1 MYEYTRGLEDSVYH
15 NTAPHEQPRGLE
27 YKSRCKNSW
36 ARFSPRAPH
45 VKRAAWVLLRDE
57 GIIPRM
63 FVRMA
68 FLGTTCCPFLT
79 SPTGLHLQGWA
90 GISVS
95 EDKTVY
101 CTKLLLE
108 RAERDRETIR
118 RAAHRSRALA
128 WSSSWP
134 SAPIARSTICYGW
147 PFVGDQF
154 SVLLYVFIIA
164 LIF

>member
-1 MYEYTRGLEDSVYH
+1 MYGCTRELEDSVYH

-45 VKRAAWVLLRDE
+45 VKRAAWVLIREE
-57 GIIPRM
+57 GITPQT
-63 FVRMA
+63 FVLMA
-68 FLGTTCCPFLT
+68 FSGTTCCPFWL
-79 SPTGLHLQGWA
+79 PRGCMNRDA
-90 GISVS
+90 RISLS

-108 RAERDRETIR
+108 RAERDGETIR
-118 RAAHRSRALA
+118 WAAHRSRAQA

-134 SAPIARSTICYGW
+134 SAPIARSTIYYGW
-147 PFVGDQF
+147 PFVGDHV